1 MLDIVCFSIY
11 NIDVPERQ
19 ARQKVIRSS
28 DPKYKGA
35 IFMKIK
41 FHNLSDF
48 TSYVAKNKSE
58 CRSDLDKSL
67 WDMHQQVF
75 DRCWCCGETVA
86 EKI

>member
-1 MLDIVCFSIY
+1 MLYLFCRKEVTE
-11 NIDVPERQ
+11 NT
-19 ARQKVIRSS
+19 SS
-28 DPKYKGA
+28 PNLEHKGA
-35 IFMKIK
+35 IVMKIK
-41 FHNLSDF
+41 FHDLSDF

>member
-1 MLDIVCFSIY
+1 MQNLYELDKGVIV
-11 NIDVPERQ
+11 
-19 ARQKVIRSS
+19 
-28 DPKYKGA
+28 
-35 IFMKIK
+35 MKIK
-41 FHNLSDF
+41 FHDLSDF
-48 TSYVAKNKSE
+48 TSYVAKNRIE